1 MLTTLETVALRGG
14 ATMTIRM
21 FEPPED
27 DTARRLVYFLRHK
40 DDDSLRGIR
49 QRVLGQYADH
59 CLDRYFIGEV
69 EGAIIGHAWYGL
81 PRVAPTVSGGG
92 VSRSASETAAPTR
105 EEATRGIGNFGH
117 VYTNPDW
124 RGQGVARE
132 ITRVLVDHFNAEPT
146 GSCLLCTAS
155 AESGHIYQKFG
166 FRFIPP
172 TAKSGPMGLIKPSV
186 AGSFAELDEA
196 YFAPGR
202 PVTVCEGHIGH
213 RHDLDRM
220 LDFSVPWIE
229 ARRHWHFVALAS
241 RVPTFIS
248 ALHYVE
254 DGRGVLNVLQ
264 TDAGSVVGYAFAL
277 NLGSRFEQGLR
288 TFDRVVHPRYLAQA
302 HVLLDETLCRA
313 GAPVYAFVA
322 ECDEAKL
329 TALLAAGFGEHS
341 RFASAF
347 HLAGEP
353 HDVVLLQWA

>member
-1 MLTTLETVALRGG
+1 MLATLETVALRGG

-21 FEPPED
+21 FEPPEE

-69 EGAIIGHAWYGL
+69 ENEIIGHAWYGL
-81 PRVAPTVSGGG
+81 PRVGQVCNLPGGEG
-92 VSRSASETAAPTR
+92 KLQTCPTR
-105 EEATRGIGNFGH
+105 EGVIGGIGNFGH
-117 VYTNPDW
+117 VYTNPEW

-146 GSCLLCTAS
+146 GGCLLCTAS
-155 AESGHIYQKFG
+155 AESGHLYQKFG

-172 TAKSGPMGLIKPSV
+172 TAQSGPMGLLKPSV
-186 AGSFAELDEA
+186 AGGFAELDEA
-196 YFAPGR
+196 YFAPGQ
-202 PVTVCEGHIGH
+202 PVTVREGHIGH

-220 LDFSVPWIE
+220 LDFSAPWLE
-229 ARRHWHFVALAS
+229 ARQHWHFVALAS

-254 DGRGVLNVLQ
+254 DGRGLLNVLQ
-264 TDAGSVVGYAFAL
+264 TDTGSVVGYAFAL

-288 TFDRVVHPRYLAQA
+288 TFDFVVHPHYLEQA
-302 HVLLDETLCRA
+302 NVLLEGTLRRA

-322 ECDEAKL
+322 ECDAAKL
-329 TALLAAGFGEHS
+329 TALLAAGFVEHC
-341 RFASAF
+341 RLPRAF

-353 HDVVLLQWA
+353 HDVVLLR